1 MAVTLAQ
8 AQWVSGNQTAGPS
21 AGSLHHGRA
30 PPPLPIT
37 LPHWCGGRRGL
48 QSGEQA
54 GPEAAAV
61 SGCRAAHVSQMHVLR
76 VRAWTV
82 PRQVW
87 SDLRPTFPPGG
98 GRVPLLS
105 PLPKWRS
112 RFFSSCS
119 ESSSRTR
126 HRSPQLR
133 QRTASR
139 DSRNL
144 EEAARAP
151 ERLLRSAVA
160 RLKSR
165 DGGGGGT
172 WGPPQPPGRAD
183 AHQGRA
189 RAVHVCVFRL
199 SAEVCLA

>member
-1 MAVTLAQ
+1 MGELPPHCQSHCLTGAGDGGGC
-8 AQWVSGNQTAGPS
+8 SRGNKRALRRQRSRGAG
-21 AGSLHHGRA
+21 
-30 PPPLPIT
+30 LP
-37 LPHWCGGRRGL
+37 
-48 QSGEQA
+48 A
-54 GPEAAAV
+54 
-61 SGCRAAHVSQMHVLR
+61 SQMHVLR

-98 GRVPLLS
+98 GRAPLLS